1 MPKNLIQTM
10 GYFLLEITLCPFPIS
25 VKAIV
30 DAGFIENPVA
40 VHVYVSKMANFYFIM
55 TGLGH
60 KSLGCFAVNL
70 VSGGLW

>member
-1 MPKNLIQTM
+1 MPLFSR
-10 GYFLLEITLCPFPIS
+10 Y

-40 VHVYVSKMANFYFIM
+40 FLVYVSKMANSYFIM

-60 KSLGCFAVNL
+60 KSHGWAGSIKRL
-70 VSGGLW
+70 VPDLAEWIIW